1 MSTQKET
8 TQNVRNEVPGF
19 LVLPVTFL
27 EVSLNGSCVHIKALC
42 CHSINVSVL
51 AQHFLLSNFNNEDKH
66 SEEDAPLEDDQINVN
81 EEQQFKE
88 LFRAVSSGNVGAVQA
103 LKQIGLNVD
112 WFSNDEDS
120 RCRPS
125 R

>member
-1 MSTQKET
+1 MTKQVSREEHKAESHHSTMMPASRAAL
-8 TQNVRNEVPGF
+8 VR
-19 LVLPVTFL
+19 LPSEL
-27 EVSLNGSCVHIKALC
+27 HRLGA
-42 CHSINVSVL
+42 
-51 AQHFLLSNFNNEDKH
+51 LSNFNNEDKH
-66 SEEDAPLEDDQINVN
+66 SEEDAPLEDDQMNVN